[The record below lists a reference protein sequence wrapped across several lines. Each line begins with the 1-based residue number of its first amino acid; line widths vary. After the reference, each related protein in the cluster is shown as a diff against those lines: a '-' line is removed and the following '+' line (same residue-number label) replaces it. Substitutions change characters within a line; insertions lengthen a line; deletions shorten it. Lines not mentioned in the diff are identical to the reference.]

1 MEYPSALTVLHR
13 YNMVGL
19 PRKKHESAATRPQAM
34 PLLARDSPSA
44 RTARNLRPRT
54 AANWGERPRLRGRA
68 GRDATEG
75 PDHSDSQRGG
85 PSARSIVFAVWP
97 LAWSGGHGGARARQA
112 VAAGALRSRQGA
124 QAAAEEKRTPS
135 PLGGSLGMCGI
146 VAYTGQRQAAAI
158 LLQALAR
165 LEYRGYD
172 SAGIAVETGG
182 RITTRKLAGRVT
194 ALG

>member
-54 AANWGERPRLRGRA
+54 AANLGGAADDVSRLSGTGIRGKPPRLRGRA

-135 PLGGSLGMCGI
+135 PLGGSLGVCGI

-158 LLQALAR
+158 LLQ
-165 LEYRGYD
+165 
-172 SAGIAVETGG
+172 
-182 RITTRKLAGRVT
+182 
-194 ALG
+194 